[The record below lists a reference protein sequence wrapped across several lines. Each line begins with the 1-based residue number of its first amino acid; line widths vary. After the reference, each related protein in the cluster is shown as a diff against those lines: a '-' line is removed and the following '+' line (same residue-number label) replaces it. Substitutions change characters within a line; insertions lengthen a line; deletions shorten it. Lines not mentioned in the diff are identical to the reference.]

1 MSLDSSPN
9 PSPFSRLIQDFAARA
24 GIDPDDDVFGL
35 EFEHEGLLASVL
47 PHPRLEQRLIAEVS
61 LGELDFGE
69 IQAPEQALLFLHQ
82 LNDRARREHDWV
94 ITVDE
99 QLGLTLSLQARL
111 SDLDGAGLQALLDEG
126 LGLAQA
132 LQVMWASVTRAPA
145 AAPGELLGQ
154 GSAAVLRG

>member
-1 MSLDSSPN
+1 MSLDSSLN

-24 GIDPDDDVFGL
+24 GIDADDDVFGL

-47 PHPRLEQRLIAEVS
+47 PHPRLERLIAEVS

-111 SDLDGAGLQALLDEG
+111 SELDGAGLQALLDEG

-132 LQVMWASVTRAPA
+132 LQVMLASVTRAPA
-145 AAPGELLGQ
+145 ASPGDLLGQ
-154 GSAAVLRG
+154 GSAAVLRV